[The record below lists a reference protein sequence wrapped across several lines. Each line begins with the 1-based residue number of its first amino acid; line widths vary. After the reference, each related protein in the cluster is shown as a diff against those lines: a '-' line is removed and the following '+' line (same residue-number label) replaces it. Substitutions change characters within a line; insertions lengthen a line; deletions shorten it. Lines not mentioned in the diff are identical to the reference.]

1 MKKRTVFL
9 WGLISIFLSAC
20 VYFSLPQK
28 LQKKS
33 ETALTP
39 EEIQEAQIEAFF
51 KSRPV
56 RDVPSDAAFGAYL
69 AGNMA
74 KQSRDFKAAADYF
87 AIALEKDPTNP
98 ELKAS
103 SYLLFVLG
111 GDVERAIPYAKDI
124 LVEKPDEL
132 LPNLVL
138 FSQVAKEGKWKE
150 AEKYLSADKTKSEAI
165 FLIPLLK
172 AWMKAAQNNEKA
184 ALAELKPMLG
194 EEALKPLYLLHR
206 GLILDYLGE
215 TQEAAKAFD
224 SMLEIPQGRSIRSLL
239 IMRNFE
245 ERTGALKNKAL
256 FVELY
261 QSLRDESFVSRE
273 LMARSV
279 SHERVLTPAQGI
291 ALVFFDVAG
300 SVNELGSTETA
311 LFLAQLSLYL
321 NPSSSITK
329 FFTGELLENLARFVE
344 ANALYETVQPEDD
357 IYLSVQIR
365 KNVNFVRQGQ
375 LKEAARNLE
384 EVINLY
390 PDIPIFNMTLGD
402 VYRQNGQ
409 CEKALEQYK
418 KALKYAKKDDTG
430 IGALYFSSAVCYQEV
445 DDWPSA
451 EEALLKAIAVEPDNA
466 LYLNYLG
473 YSYLEK
479 GEKLDEAFAMVSQAA
494 EKAPYEG
501 SILDSLG
508 WAYYLRGDYDKAV
521 EILEKAV
528 DLQAGN
534 ALINAHLGD
543 AYWRVGRKREAVFQW
558 EHALTL
564 KQELT
569 SKLEKELHEKIENG
583 LSLAP
588 KKN

>member
-1 MKKRTVFL
+1 MKKRTFFL

-28 LQKKS
+28 IQK
-33 ETALTP
+33 ETDVLTP

-51 KSRPV
+51 NSRPV

-69 AGNMA
+69 AGSMA
-74 KQSRDFKAAADYF
+74 KQSRDFKTAADYF

-98 ELKAS
+98 ELQAS
-103 SYLLFVLG
+103 SYLLFVLAG
-111 GDVERAIPYAKDI
+111 EVDKAFPYAKDI
-124 LVEKPDEL
+124 LVKNPDEL
-132 LPNLVL
+132 LPNLIL
-138 FSQVAKEGKWKE
+138 FSHVVKEGNWSE
-150 AEKYLSADKTKSEAI
+150 AEKYLSADEKKSEAL

-172 AWMKAAQNNEKA
+172 AWVKAAQNDEKA
-184 ALAELKPMLG
+184 ALSALKPMLS

-206 GLILDYLGE
+206 GLILDYLGRPK
-215 TQEAAKAFD
+215 EAGKAFD
-224 SMLEIPQGRSIRSLL
+224 SMLELPQGRSIRTLL
-239 IMRNFE
+239 IARNFE

-273 LMARSV
+273 LMARSE
-279 SHERVLTPAQGI
+279 SHEQIQTAIQGI
-291 ALVFFDVAG
+291 ALVFFDIAG
-300 SVNELGSTETA
+300 SVNELGSAETA

-321 NPSSSITK
+321 NPNSSITK
-329 FFTGELLENLARFVE
+329 FFVGEIFENLSRFAE
-344 ANALYETVQPEDD
+344 ANALYETVQPGDD
-357 IYLSVQIR
+357 IYLSMQIR
-365 KNVNFVRQGQ
+365 KNVNLVRQGQ
-375 LKEAARNLE
+375 LKEAAHNLE
-384 EVINLY
+384 KIIKLY
-390 PDIPIFNMTLGD
+390 PELPIFNMTLGD

-409 CEKALEQYK
+409 CEKALEQYEE
-418 KALKYAKKDDTG
+418 ALKYAKKDDIG
-430 IGALYFSSAVCYQEV
+430 IGALYFSSAICYQEV
-445 DDWPSA
+445 GDWPST
-451 EEALLKAIAVEPDNA
+451 EKALLNAIAVDPDNA

-479 GEKLDEAFAMVSQAA
+479 GEKLDEAFAMISQAA
-494 EKAPYEG
+494 EQAPYEG

-508 WAYYLRGDYDKAV
+508 WAYYLRGDYNKAV

-528 DLQAGN
+528 DVQASN

-564 KQELT
+564 KQDLT
-569 SKLEKELHEKIENG
+569 HQLEKELHEKIEKG
-583 LSLAP
+583 LSSIP
-588 KKN
+588 QKD